1 MHKKFFACLAFL
13 MIMLVS
19 TYGAAQTLNI
29 HKEFA
34 PWERK
39 GSEGDLDQACGSL
52 AISGG
57 TGWLVYEIT
66 ESPYKK
72 GSLHRATGQY
82 MGSGLFVDF
91 SPYYYPDII
100 LKDEFWP
107 QNTTEPEVAVDGQPR
122 RWHMKVKIGRNLKPF
137 NLKVCWSA
145 PGVRIGGGD
154 YFHQFGQTVDISVTW
169 TPDGSKSSVVGGQS
183 EPASIITGTWD
194 GPWKNT
200 RGESGGS
207 GPIRLKEE
215 AGGIVTGNCDGA
227 EVLEGRRTANGAT
240 WKTET
245 SGRKYVWTFTVS
257 SDGKSGVLKYDVIDA
272 LRTPRTYS
280 GTQTVTKK

>member
-1 MHKKFFACLAFL
+1 MHKKLFACLAFL
-13 MIMLVS
+13 MMMLVS

-169 TPDGSKSSVVGGQS
+169 TPDGGANKPVDNTVNKPVALGRIWHTTETGGW
-183 EPASIITGTWD
+183 TGTW
-194 GPWKNT
+194 T
-200 RGESGGS
+200 RRGTSNVFDVFWVAGS
-207 GPIRLKEE
+207 QRVT
-215 AGGIVTGNCDGA
+215 AVFTMIV
-227 EVLEGRRTANGAT
+227 EGRTIRIQSRQQSNGHDVDYEGT
-240 WKTET
+240 I
-245 SGRKYVWTFTVS
+245 SPDGRSARGTFR
-257 SDGKSGVLKYDVIDA
+257 L
-272 LRTPRTYS
+272 LPS
-280 GTQTVTKK
+280 GTAVGWEARIEY